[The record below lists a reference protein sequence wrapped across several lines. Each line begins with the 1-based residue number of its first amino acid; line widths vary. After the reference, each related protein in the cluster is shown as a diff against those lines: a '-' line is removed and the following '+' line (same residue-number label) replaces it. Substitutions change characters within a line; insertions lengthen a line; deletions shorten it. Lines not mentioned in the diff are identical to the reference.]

1 MKLLHSTRGFGLVT
15 NHYSGSE
22 LVLLSRKVFSWYGGR
37 GGGGGREGRNMNGP
51 KGVKLLIDQKWIKS
65 GYLPAYWQL
74 FPSVLHQLLLVFQP
88 TVGFA
93 LLLFVWDHRL
103 VLWRQWASIH
113 QPWNRKLSSLL
124 ISVESETLHAV
135 MASISQ
141 TVKDS
146 NSHNRKWNFKVRIV
160 ATGFSCCQIRCARLH

>member
-22 LVLLSRKVFSWYGGR
+22 LVLLSRKVFSWYG
-37 GGGGGREGRNMNGP
+37 
-51 KGVKLLIDQKWIKS
+51 DQKWIKS

-74 FPSVLHQLLLVFQP
+74 FPSVLHQLPLVFQP